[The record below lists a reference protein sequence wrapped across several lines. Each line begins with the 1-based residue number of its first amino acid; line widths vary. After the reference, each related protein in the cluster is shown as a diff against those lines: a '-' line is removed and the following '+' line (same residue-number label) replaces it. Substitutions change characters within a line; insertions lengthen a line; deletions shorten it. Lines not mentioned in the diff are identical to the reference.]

1 MSGSWYAIGMKISVI
16 GTGYVGL
23 VAGAGFADMGNDVT
37 CCDLDAQKIE
47 GLKRGVMPIY
57 EPGLDKL
64 VTHNAAEGRLTFTT
78 DVKAGVAGAEVVLLA
93 VGTPPG
99 PDGSAD
105 LSYILKAAADVGDA
119 LTGWAVVVTKSTVPV
134 GTGDKIEAIISKR
147 TKHEFAVAS
156 NPEFLKEGDALNDFM
171 KPDRVV
177 VGTDDKRAI
186 ETLRA
191 LYAPFTR
198 TTDRMLVMDR
208 RSAELT
214 KYAANSM
221 LATRISFMNDLA
233 NLCEILG
240 ADIELVRKGMGSD
253 NRIGPKFLF
262 AGPGFGGSCFPKDL
276 RAAISTGREVG
287 YKLEVLDAVVA
298 VNERQKRRLGD
309 KVLAHFGGDL
319 KGKQIAVWGLA
330 FKPGTDDIREAPALV
345 LIEQLLAAGAKV
357 SASDPVAIE
366 AVRKQLGDRIATRRP
381 LRLREGRRRA
391 GAGHRVA
398 RVPAPVVRAPE
409 VAAPPAGHLR
419 RPQRLEPGRA
429 ARAGFTYYGMGRG
442 VEPTQLETALTQSPG
457 PHRPNPGRCDL
468 RDASRAIDGQSPLR
482 AARTS
487 RLERRS
493 GGRTRLSAARSLP
506 RCHCRL
512 RAAKLERAR
521 RHWREIRR
529 EAVAARVAEV
539 RRDSRR
545 RGQPTPGDSARFE
558 RARRGAARTRREAA
572 ASAAPAPRHRGVAP
586 SRGRRR
592 RRDRLEHRTA
602 GWRRASIRSGRRRW

>member
-1 MSGSWYAIGMKISVI
+1 M
-16 GTGYVGL
+16 
-23 VAGAGFADMGNDVT
+23 
-37 CCDLDAQKIE
+37 
-47 GLKRGVMPIY
+47 
-57 EPGLDKL
+57 
-64 VTHNAAEGRLTFTT
+64 
-78 DVKAGVAGAEVVLLA
+78 AGAEVILLA

-105 LSYILKAAADVGDA
+105 LSYILKAAGDVGEA

-134 GTGDKIEAIISKR
+134 GTGDKIEAMIGKK

-177 VGTDDKRAI
+177 IGTSDKRAI
-186 ETLRA
+186 ETLRS

-198 TTDRMLVMDR
+198 TSDRMLVMDR

-298 VNERQKRRLGD
+298 VNERQKRRLGE

-319 KGKQIAVWGLA
+319 KGKRIAVWGLA

-345 LIEQLLAAGAKV
+345 LIDQLLAAGATV
-357 SASDPVAIE
+357 TASDPVAID
-366 AVRKQLGDRIATRRP
+366 AVRKQTRRQDRVRGGA
-381 LRLREGRRRA
+381 LRLRQGRRRA

-398 RVPAPVVRAPE
+398 RVPPPLVRAPQ
-409 VAAPPAGHLR
+409 VAAQAAGDLR
-419 RPQRLEPGRA
+419 RAQRLEPDRA
-429 ARAGFTYYGMGRG
+429 ARRRLHLLRHGPRLGSITVAGSITRAERG
-442 VEPTQLETALTQSPG
+442 
-457 PHRPNPGRCDL
+457 HRPKSVAVGDYTP
-468 RDASRAIDGQSPLR
+468 R
-482 AARTS
+482 AARGTAAAGAQPGDDAWLTPAS
-487 RLERRS
+487 SRRS
-493 GGRTRLSAARSLP
+493 AG
-506 RCHCRL
+506 CRGCVVSY
-512 RAAKLERAR
+512 R
-521 RHWREIRR
+521 
-529 EAVAARVAEV
+529 
-539 RRDSRR
+539 
-545 RGQPTPGDSARFE
+545 PTTIE
-558 RARRGAARTRREAA
+558 T
-572 ASAAPAPRHRGVAP
+572 
-586 SRGRRR
+586 
-592 RRDRLEHRTA
+592 
-602 GWRRASIRSGRRRW
+602 RSG